1 MSFVELSAVLGNIGE
16 LIGAIAVL
24 VTLIYLAVQIR
35 QNTVALRDGN
45 ATTVQINIQNL
56 ALSAITDREFGDIL
70 IRGLSDPQT
79 LTPPERIALY
89 AWLFN
94 MLKSGELAYGRYIKG
109 DLDEEYWLAYLN
121 FLQSYWL
128 TPGCKLYWEDR
139 RAAFVP
145 DFQRAMEKWM
155 SDSPA
160 AVTRADAF
168 YAGQS

>member
-16 LIGAIAVL
+16 FIGAIAVL

-56 ALSAITDREFGDIL
+56 ALSAITYREFGDIQ

-89 AWLFN
+89 AGWPRPPRWRQF
-94 MLKSGELAYGRYIKG
+94 K
-109 DLDEEYWLAYLN
+109 
-121 FLQSYWL
+121 
-128 TPGCKLYWEDR
+128 
-139 RAAFVP
+139 V
-145 DFQRAMEKWM
+145 
-155 SDSPA
+155 
-160 AVTRADAF
+160 
-168 YAGQS
+168 